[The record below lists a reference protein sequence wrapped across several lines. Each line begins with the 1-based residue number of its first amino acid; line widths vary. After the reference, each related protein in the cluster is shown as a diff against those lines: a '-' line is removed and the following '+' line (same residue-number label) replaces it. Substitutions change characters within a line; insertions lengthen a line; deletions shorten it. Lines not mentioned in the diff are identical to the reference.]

1 MKTCSKCK
9 ESKDEA
15 EFSKNKS
22 KKNGLDSRCKSCV
35 REYQR
40 TDAYKEYREAYQQTD
55 TYKEYQK
62 AYSQTDTRKASQKSY
77 SQTDAS
83 KASKRA
89 HQHTDAYKE
98 YKRAYYLRRKAAA
111 SSGNTGQSG
120 DTMGK
125 QE

>member
-22 KKNGLDSRCKSCV
+22 KKDGLDSRCKSCV

-62 AYSQTDTRKASQKSY
+62 AYSQTDAFKASQK
-77 SQTDAS
+77 
-83 KASKRA
+83 
-89 HQHTDAYKE
+89 AYK
-98 YKRAYYLRRKAAA
+98 LRKKAAA
-111 SSGNTGQSG
+111 SSGNAGRSG